1 METQLKYQR
10 GVALPI
16 ALIMFVVM
24 LVGSVYLMRSSTNAT
39 IMAGNLANERAI
51 SRSVD
56 FGLSAAYL
64 WLSGQASSTATKPGL
79 DNDQLANGYLSTYNT
94 ALSYRDV
101 AYWNGSTTV
110 AAPSGETVEYVIHRM
125 CMFAGAYNSVLP
137 NNSCVQSVVTAGISG
152 SGARAG
158 DSLASDASDYDSLPQ
173 IHYVI
178 TARVRGLK
186 GASVVNQ
193 IVVMIGA

>member
-24 LVGSVYLMRSSTNAT
+24 LIGSVYLMRSSTNAT

-51 SRSVD
+51 SRSTD
-56 FGLSAAYL
+56 FGLSEAYL
-64 WLSGQASSTATKPGL
+64 WLSSQANSSATKPGL
-79 DNDQLANGYLSTYNT
+79 DNNQTANGYRATFNP
-94 ALSYRDV
+94 AISYRDE
-101 AYWNGSTTV
+101 AYWNGSRTV
-110 AAPSGETVEYVIHRM
+110 TAQGSTEVEYVIHRM
-125 CMFAGAYNSVLP
+125 CMFSGSYNSVLP
-137 NNSCVQSVVTAGISG
+137 SNTCVQSLVSSG
-152 SGARAG
+152 ANSSGARAG
-158 DSLASDASDYDSLPQ
+158 DSLAADASDYDSLPQ

-178 TARVRGLK
+178 TARVRGVK

-193 IVVMIGA
+193 MVVMIGV

>member
-94 ALSYRDV
+94 ALS
-101 AYWNGSTTV
+101 
-110 AAPSGETVEYVIHRM
+110 
-125 CMFAGAYNSVLP
+125 
-137 NNSCVQSVVTAGISG
+137 
-152 SGARAG
+152 
-158 DSLASDASDYDSLPQ
+158 
-173 IHYVI
+173 
-178 TARVRGLK
+178 
-186 GASVVNQ
+186 
-193 IVVMIGA
+193 